1 MSRKNVHIIHTVQ
14 HKKRDTPTEHILK
27 TTKHRQYQQH
37 TWQCMHS
44 KPQKSPEPHPHL
56 PHVTSRK
63 Y

>member
-1 MSRKNVHIIHTVQ
+1 MQ

-27 TTKHRQYQQH
+27 TTEHRQYQQH

-44 KPQKSPEPHPHL
+44 KPQKSPEPCPHV